1 MSDERDTSRPD
12 WVNEAEEALDRAT
25 EAIRTAWEESRE
37 SRIKALDSARH
48 AARQLGEAI
57 DRGVDAVRNSWQSDE
72 GSEQGSGDDEAPPQP
87 SGVTEEE

>member
-1 MSDERDTSRPD
+1 MSDERETSRPE

-37 SRIKALDSARH
+37 SRMKALDSARH

-57 DRGVDAVRNSWQSDE
+57 DRGVDAVKSSWQSDE
-72 GSEQGSGDDEAPPQP
+72 GSEPQSGDEGAPMQQ
-87 SGVTEEE
+87 SGAGEEE